1 MTLRAD
7 KFEILRKKPA
17 HDAYDFSFLI
27 AEEHLLKFKKE
38 ELINFILEFVQGI
51 DKEISEMKLSVIN
64 HSRMAACFFT
74 NGLANNKLEWKKSLS
89 CVIYYHYKGM
99 PEAYNLYS

>member
-1 MTLRAD
+1 
-7 KFEILRKKPA
+7 
-17 HDAYDFSFLI
+17 
-27 AEEHLLKFKKE
+27 LKFKKE

-74 NGLANNKLEWKKSLS
+74 NGLANNKLE
-89 CVIYYHYKGM
+89 
-99 PEAYNLYS
+99 

>member
-1 MTLRAD
+1 MLERFMSLRAD

-17 HDAYDFSFLI
+17 HDDFDFSFLVSDD
-27 AEEHLLKFKKE
+27 HLQRFKKE
-38 ELINFILEFVQGI
+38 ELINFMLEFIQGI

-74 NGLANNKLEWKKSLS
+74 NGLANNKIE
-89 CVIYYHYKGM
+89 
-99 PEAYNLYS
+99 

>member
-1 MTLRAD
+1 MALRAD

-17 HDAYDFSFLI
+17 HADFDFSFLI
-27 AEEHLLKFKKE
+27 ADEHLLKFKKE
-38 ELINFILEFVQGI
+38 ELINFLLEFIQGI

-74 NGLANNKLEWKKSLS
+74 NGLAGNKIEWMLRRKYSSL
-89 CVIYYHYKGM
+89 IIWEM
-99 PEAYNLYS
+99 TQD